1 MRQKLVLIT
10 GFLGAG
16 KTTFL
21 KNLIGLLSGHRLR
34 VIVNEFGREGID
46 GTLLREVA
54 AEVEEIN
61 NGSIFCTCRL
71 DKFEEALV
79 RGAAQNPE
87 YILVEASGLSDP
99 TAIRKILTLRSE
111 FSSIEYMGGICI
123 ADAVNLKKVIETAR
137 VSKKQLAEA
146 RLVLINKTDIATES
160 EIQKTE
166 ELVRGVRPDA
176 AVHRTSFGQIK
187 PEWFSMLRGEQ
198 NVTDGPAY
206 HLKDLGLTKQTI
218 RLKDTM
224 TYYQLERFL
233 AMFLEDTYRV
243 KGFVC
248 LEGKTALVDCVGANL
263 KITPYGEKIKNCNYL
278 TAMAGPGMPM
288 QKSIQKAAEWYPDL
302 IEKIE

>member
-1 MRQKLVLIT
+1 MAQKLVLIT

-46 GTLLREVA
+46 GTLLLEVA

-79 RGAAQNPE
+79 RNAAQDPE

-99 TAIRKILTLRSE
+99 SSIRRILSLRSE
-111 FSSIEYMGGICI
+111 FASIEYLGGICI
-123 ADAVNLKKVIETAR
+123 VDAVNLKKVIDTAR

-160 EIQKTE
+160 QIKETE
-166 ELVRGVRPDA
+166 DLVRGVRPDA
-176 AVHRTSFGQIK
+176 AIYRTAYGKIK
-187 PEWFSMLRGEQ
+187 SDWFSILHGEQ
-198 NVTDGPAY
+198 KITEGPAY
-206 HLKDLGLTKQTI
+206 HLKDLGLMKQTI

-248 LEGKTALVDCVGANL
+248 LEGKTSLVDCVGADL
-263 KITPYGEKIKNCNYL
+263 KITPYGEKVENCNYL

-288 QKSIQKAAEWYPDL
+288 QTSLQKAVEWYPEL
-302 IEKIE
+302 ILSIE

>member
-1 MRQKLVLIT
+1 MSRLYLIT

-34 VIVNEFGREGID
+34 VIVNEFGREGVD
-46 GTLLREVA
+46 GALLSEVA
-54 AEVEEIN
+54 AEVEEIS

-79 RGAAQNPE
+79 RSADQDPE

-123 ADAVNLKKVIETAR
+123 ADAVNLKKVIDTAR

-146 RLVLINKTDIATES
+146 RLVLINKTDIAAES
-160 EIQKTE
+160 EIEKAEQ
-166 ELVRGVRPDA
+166 LVRGVRPDA
-176 AVHRTSFGQIK
+176 AVYRTSFGRIR
-187 PEWFSMLRGEQ
+187 PEWLSVLQGGE
-198 NVTDGPAY
+198 VAAEGPAY
-206 HLKDLGLTKQTI
+206 HLKDLGLVRLTVT
-218 RLKDTM
+218 LKDTM
-224 TYYQLERFL
+224 TYYQLQHFL

-243 KGFVC
+243 KGFVR
-248 LEGKTALVDCVGANL
+248 LEGKISLVDCVGADL
-263 KITPYGEKIKNCNYL
+263 KIEPYAGQMENINRL

-288 QKSIQKAAEWYPDL
+288 GKSVRKAAEWYPDL
-302 IEKIE
+302 IESIE